1 VTVNTHIFLFGLTGI
16 CTLLLQD
23 NVIFIASVSLI
34 ERNLFTLV
42 GGSPGLG
49 IIASVSLIER
59 NLFTLVGGSPGLGI
73 IASVSLIERN
83 HFTLVG
89 DLQG

>member
-1 VTVNTHIFLFGLTGI
+1 MTVNTHIFLFGLTGI
-16 CTLLLQD
+16 CTLLLRD

-42 GGSPGLG
+42 GGFPGLG
-49 IIASVSLIER
+49 IIS
-59 NLFTLVGGSPGLGI
+59 
-73 IASVSLIERN
+73 SVSLIERN

-89 DLQG
+89 GLQG